1 MSALEVTKM
10 SGEREAYSRDKLC
23 ESLSD
28 AGAPGEMVDKICL
41 AVEKELTS
49 GVSTTDIY
57 RKALRFLVLEHHTA
71 ASRYNLK
78 RGIAMLG
85 PAGFLFEQY
94 VETILQALGY
104 TTRRNSIEPGSCVE
118 HEIDVIAEK
127 DNQQIFVEA
136 KYHNTTSIK
145 THVDVV
151 MYADARLMDLA
162 RAAEQNGQTGRVQ
175 RMWVFT
181 NTKFT
186 SASIR
191 YANCRGLTLTGW
203 KYPQGDGLEQLVTRF
218 ALYPITVLPSLDDRT
233 MRTLAERNLML
244 AQDLAPYAAEDLS
257 YEFGIEAERAKRLV
271 AEARTLVYGKKD

>member
-1 MSALEVTKM
+1 MNGFEVTKV
-10 SGEREAYSRDKLC
+10 SGEKEAYSRDKLC
-23 ESLSD
+23 DSLSE
-28 AGAPGEMVDKICL
+28 AGAPGEMVERVCS
-41 AVEKELTS
+41 AVEQELTP
-49 GVSTTDIY
+49 GVSTTDIF
-57 RKALRFLVLEHHTA
+57 RKALRFLALENHPA

-85 PAGFLFEQY
+85 PAGFLFEQF

-104 TTRRNSIEPGSCVE
+104 ATRRNIIEPGSCVE

-127 DNQQIFVEA
+127 GNERVFIEA
-136 KYHNTTSIK
+136 KYHNSTSIK

-151 MYADARLMDLA
+151 MYADARLMDLE
-162 RAAEQNGQTGRVQ
+162 RAAEHKGEGRWAH

-186 SASIR
+186 SAAIR

-203 KYPQGDGLEQLVTRF
+203 KYPQGNGLEDLVTRF

-233 MRTLAERNLML
+233 MRALAERNLML
-244 AQDLAPYAAEDLS
+244 AQDLAPYAPAELARAADID
-257 YEFGIEAERAKRLV
+257 EKRAEHLV
-271 AEARTLVYGKKD
+271 AEAALLVYGRQH